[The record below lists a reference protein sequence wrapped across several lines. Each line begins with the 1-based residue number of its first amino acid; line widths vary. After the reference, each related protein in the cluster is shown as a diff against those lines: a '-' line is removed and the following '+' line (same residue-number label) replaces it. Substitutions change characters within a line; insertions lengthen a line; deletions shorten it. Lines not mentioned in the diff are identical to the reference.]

1 VEPKEFQVQRTIP
14 FNKIYATNLIG
25 YWTEYDFRME
35 LFNEKIN
42 TVAKEGKEEWT
53 FISEGLVI
61 MTPLAAKKLNKLLT
75 GKIKEYESEKG
86 EITETPAEILKPS
99 I

>member
-1 VEPKEFQVQRTIP
+1 MEPKEFQVQRTIS

-25 YWTEYDFRME
+25 YWTEFDFRIE

-42 TVAKEGKEEWT
+42 AATKEGKEEWT

-75 GKIKEYESEKG
+75 EKIKEYESEKG
-86 EITETPAEILKPS
+86 EITETPAEIPTN
-99 I
+99 

>member
-1 VEPKEFQVQRTIP
+1 VEPEEFQVQRTFP

-25 YWTEYDFRME
+25 YWTEYDFRIE

-42 TVAKEGKEEWT
+42 AAAKEGKEEWT

-75 GKIKEYESEKG
+75 EKIGEYESEKG
-86 EITETPAEILKPS
+86 ELKENILEIPEH
-99 I
+99 